1 MNSFTRKLKVQ
12 FDYILDNIAK
22 AELNLKPWPYITVEN
37 FLKEE
42 HLQLLIDDWHSID
55 WLEHEDKKEEYIRNW
70 EEPNWVRDYYSEEHS
85 KELKNFL
92 SSFEVFDI
100 MQQKF
105 DRWFDWNNIWVK
117 RMFKRDDPGCGDY
130 SHTDVWIHSY
140 MVLQIFFPD
149 QSYDQFGTV
158 LQEYEHQPHDEAVE
172 LPLRRNQMSGF
183 ANTLTT
189 WHAVRPGNRLRKS
202 YIQRFL
208 YKDGHNPYYNEQ

>member
-1 MNSFTRKLKVQ
+1 
-12 FDYILDNIAK
+12 
-22 AELNLKPWPYITVEN
+22 
-37 FLKEE
+37 
-42 HLQLLIDDWHSID
+42 
-55 WLEHEDKKEEYIRNW
+55 
-70 EEPNWVRDYYSEEHS
+70 
-85 KELKNFL
+85 
-92 SSFEVFDI
+92 

-158 LQEYEHQPHDEAVE
+158 LQEYEHQPYDEAVE

-183 ANTLTT
+183 AYTLTT